1 MSEGLLLTAATALW
15 LGVLTSISPCP
26 LATNIAAI
34 SFIVRGMSSPGRVLA
49 TGVLYTLG
57 RMLTYLILGA
67 LLVDFDHTLA
77 EAALKHPPR
86 EPEYRRGRGHREFM
100 VTLHELGVS
109 ADRNTIEQTAIEA
122 ARAAFP
128 NMMVTSHPTSRK
140 VPCAVPA
147 EVLQ

>member
-1 MSEGLLLTAATALW
+1 MMDSLVLAAGTALW

-77 EAALKHPPR
+77 EAVPVGGRQPGGG
-86 EPEYRRGRGHREFM
+86 RRGVADLLRLPGE
-100 VTLHELGVS
+100 S
-109 ADRNTIEQTAIEA
+109 A
-122 ARAAFP
+122 
-128 NMMVTSHPTSRK
+128 
-140 VPCAVPA
+140 
-147 EVLQ
+147 